1 MKFSQYGYTEKKIKT
16 REMSMGAIILTA
28 SQALIKAD
36 KMDMEIRIVDCSAGI
51 IERWD
56 GIKGIMKHDW
66 AADYRVNVYDMC
78 VVHNNK
84 ENVDYLKIIISDDAE
99 E

>member
-1 MKFSQYGYTEKKIKT
+1 MKFSQYGYTEKKIKL

-28 SQALIKAD
+28 SQMLIKAD
-36 KMDMEIRIVDCSAGI
+36 KMDMEIRVIDCFEGT

-66 AADYRVNVYDMC
+66 VADYRVNVYCMS
-78 VVHNNK
+78 VMHNDEK
-84 ENVDYLKIIISDDAE
+84 NVDYLKIIISDDVE